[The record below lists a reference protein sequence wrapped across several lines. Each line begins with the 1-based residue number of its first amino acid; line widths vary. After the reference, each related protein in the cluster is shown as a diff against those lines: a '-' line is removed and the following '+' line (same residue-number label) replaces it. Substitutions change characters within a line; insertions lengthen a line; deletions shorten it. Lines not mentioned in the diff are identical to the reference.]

1 MGIAWRCQDYEASK
15 YAVHKR
21 LEILAFQRGL
31 SLSISKK
38 QWHLDSRVSDEQAQS
53 EELRSDGLPYE
64 TSLLHNAF
72 SVARM
77 SLQDRHYIRSIMEC
91 LGENAHVLKGDRIL
105 VLYEA
110 DLLSTESVLL
120 LQRLLEMRS
129 ESGNI
134 SVWLTVR
141 ESVPFKLRDWF
152 LDIPIPLV
160 APPLHP
166 WAPVIWDWIQM
177 TRALKSHNIEHVT
190 AIRNTVYTLLQRNV
204 RWFDVHQI
212 LLELILEHHS
222 EFGDVLTGK
231 LLDCLANSPDTA
243 TGHTLT
249 SYRIPIAWETLFVSL
264 YDILIPPS
272 AEVLPPST
280 EVLNAQRLG

>member
-1 MGIAWRCQDYEASK
+1 MGIVWRCQDY
-15 YAVHKR
+15 
-21 LEILAFQRGL
+21 
-31 SLSISKK
+31 SISKDAVRARLELLAQQRNLPFTLTRK
-38 QWHLDSRVSDEQAQS
+38 QWHLDARVSDEQAQS
-53 EELRSDGLPYE
+53 EELRKDGLPYE

-77 SLQDRHYIRSIMEC
+77 SLQDRHYIRSIVES

-120 LQRLLEMRS
+120 IQRLLEMRS

-134 SVWLTVR
+134 SVWCTVR
-141 ESVPFKLRDWF
+141 ESVPYKLRDWF
-152 LDIPIPLV
+152 VDIPIPLNF
-160 APPLHP
+160 PPKHP
-166 WAPVIWDWIQM
+166 WAPVLWSWVQK
-177 TRALKSHNIEHVT
+177 TRALKKHNLDHIIP
-190 AIRNTVYTLLQRNV
+190 IRNTVYSILQRNL

-212 LLELILEHHS
+212 FLDLVIEYNQELGEDLTKKLLE
-222 EFGDVLTGK
+222 
-231 LLDCLANSPDTA
+231 CLAASPNTA

-264 YDILIPPS
+264 YDIL
-272 AEVLPPST
+272 VGT
-280 EVLNAQRLG
+280 LN